1 MEPHFKK
8 RFVFYLVHTRDVTV
22 RLYDPLI
29 AVLSNRKGKE
39 GSYCARRGSDSN
51 FSWY

>member
-1 MEPHFKK
+1 MEPHFRK

-22 RLYDPLI
+22 RFYDPLI
-29 AVLSNRKGKE
+29 ALLSNRKGKE
-39 GSYCARRGSDSN
+39 ESCYASRGFDSN